1 MITIKNSEQI
11 NKMRVGGKILAQVL
25 HTVVKKIK
33 VKVGTQELD
42 SLAEELINKVGGRP
56 SFKGYSHGGPKFPST
71 LCICLN
77 DEIVHGPAVPNRI
90 IKNHDIVSLDVGME
104 YDGMYTDMATTV
116 IVGKPDPRV
125 RKLVNVTKK
134 SLELGIKEIKAGKF
148 LQDISRAIENHVKS
162 NGFDVVRDLVG
173 HGVGLAVHE
182 APQIPNYVDRFQ
194 RPIVLKEGM
203 TLAIEPMVVAGTW
216 RIDVLDDDW
225 TAVTADGAMAA
236 HFEHTVLV
244 TKDGSEILTKF

>member
-1 MITIKNSEQI
+1 
-11 NKMRVGGKILAQVL
+11 
-25 HTVVKKIK
+25 
-33 VKVGTQELD
+33 
-42 SLAEELINKVGGRP
+42 
-56 SFKGYSHGGPKFPST
+56 
-71 LCICLN
+71 
-77 DEIVHGPAVPNRI
+77 
-90 IKNHDIVSLDVGME
+90 ME